1 MCTGSD
7 NAGALL
13 FCSSTF
19 QWKTFTILRYGRLSD
34 SLVILIVTLVAIFV
48 NLAVAI
54 GAGIVFS
61 ALVYAWDS
69 GTIAADMAVK
79 AMIIN
84 GEECLAK
91 YVHVKGAIFFSS
103 TRDFIAL
110 FSVSEDPHT
119 VVIDFKDALII
130 DHSAVAA
137 IEGIVHRFAQAGKRV
152 FLVNLPKKCHGRL
165 QRTGDHNMI
174 KNQNI
179 DSSNFKDTVT
189 PSIIDDEESQ
199 VDVPVEQ
206 PAEAAFGLSTQPHV
220 VGASEED
227 TRPLNVNAGI
237 ANEGEALSNIPMFQ
251 LPTESIMSQLQ
262 HFLETQPEAS
272 IHEKKST

>member
-1 MCTGSD
+1 
-7 NAGALL
+7 
-13 FCSSTF
+13 
-19 QWKTFTILRYGRLSD
+19 LRYRRLSD

-79 AMIIN
+79 AMIVN

-91 YVHVKGAIFFSS
+91 YVHVKRAIFFSS

-119 VVIDFKDALII
+119 VIIDFKDALII
-130 DHSAVAA
+130 DHSTVAA
-137 IEGIVHRFAQAGKRV
+137 IEGFAQAGKRV
-152 FLVNLPKKCHGRL
+152 FLVNLPKKCYGRL
-165 QRTGDHNMI
+165 QRTGDHIMI

-179 DSSNFKDTVT
+179 YSSNFKDTVT

-220 VGASEED
+220 VGASEEE
-227 TRPLNVNAGI
+227 TRPLNVNAGM

>member
-1 MCTGSD
+1 M
-7 NAGALL
+7 
-13 FCSSTF
+13 
-19 QWKTFTILRYGRLSD
+19 
-34 SLVILIVTLVAIFV
+34 TLVAVFV

-69 GTIAADMAVK
+69 GTIAADSSVK
-79 AMIIN
+79 SMIVN

-103 TRDFIAL
+103 ARDFIAL
-110 FSVSEDPHT
+110 FSVAEDPHT
-119 VVIDFKDALII
+119 VIIDFKDALII

-152 FLVNLPKKCHGRL
+152 FLVNLPKKSHGRL
-165 QRTGDHNMI
+165 QRTGDHSMI
-174 KNQNI
+174 KTQNI
-179 DSSNFKDTVT
+179 DSSNLKNTPT

-199 VDVPVEQ
+199 ADVPVEQ
-206 PAEAAFGLSTQPHV
+206 PAAAVFGLSTQPHV
-220 VGASEED
+220 VGASQEE

-237 ANEGEALSNIPMFQ
+237 ANEGEALSNIPMLQ
-251 LPTESIMSQLQ
+251 LPTESITSQLD
-262 HFLETQPEAS
+262 HFLATQPEAS

>member
-1 MCTGSD
+1 M
-7 NAGALL
+7 
-13 FCSSTF
+13 
-19 QWKTFTILRYGRLSD
+19 
-34 SLVILIVTLVAIFV
+34 TLVAVFV

-69 GTIAADMAVK
+69 GTIAADSSVK
-79 AMIIN
+79 SMIVN

-103 TRDFIAL
+103 ARDFIAL
-110 FSVSEDPHT
+110 FSVAEDPHT
-119 VVIDFKDALII
+119 VIIDFKDALII

-165 QRTGDHNMI
+165 QRTGDHSMI
-174 KNQNI
+174 KTQNI
-179 DSSNFKDTVT
+179 DSSNLKNTPT
-189 PSIIDDEESQ
+189 PSIIDDDNPNDEESQ
-199 VDVPVEQ
+199 ANVPVEQ
-206 PAEAAFGLSTQPHV
+206 PAAAEFGLSTQSHV
-220 VGASEED
+220 VGASQEE

-237 ANEGEALSNIPMFQ
+237 ANEGEALSNIPMLQ
-251 LPTESIMSQLQ
+251 LPTESITSQLD
-262 HFLETQPEAS
+262 HFLATQPEAS